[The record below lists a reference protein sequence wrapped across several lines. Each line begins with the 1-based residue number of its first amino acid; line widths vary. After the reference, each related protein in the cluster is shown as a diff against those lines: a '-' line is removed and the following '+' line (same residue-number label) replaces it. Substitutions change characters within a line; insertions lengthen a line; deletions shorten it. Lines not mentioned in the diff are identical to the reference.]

1 MSKHKLIK
9 QLDNFSDEI
18 AGEFT
23 RRMERRRSVVRARAA
38 SFNLNRASAAY
49 ISLGIKRA
57 NYNCL

>member
-9 QLDNFSDEI
+9 QLDNFSGEI

-23 RRMERRRSVVRARAA
+23 RGWNADSVVRARAA
-38 SFNLNRASAAY
+38 SFNLNRASVAY